1 MSRIHNGWLANSGLC
16 LPSPLLMACTLFSQT
31 SGLTGRLKSAEW
43 RTGGQ
48 RLRAGEIVPIELTWG
63 KLRSEQLKFFV
74 HLVDEQGV
82 LRAQID
88 LPAAD
93 DGSENLQLTRMGLY
107 LPHELLAGTYQ
118 IRLGVYRPEDGQR
131 LALPNGDD
139 SAHIPLTV
147 TP

>member
-1 MSRIHNGWLANSGLC
+1 M
-16 LPSPLLMACTLFSQT
+16 
-31 SGLTGRLKSAEW
+31 
-43 RTGGQ
+43 
-48 RLRAGEIVPIELTWG
+48 
-63 KLRSEQLKFFV
+63 
-74 HLVDEQGV
+74 VDEQGV

-107 LPHELLAGTYQ
+107 LPPELPAGAYQ
-118 IRLGVYRPEDGQR
+118 IRLGVYRPSDGQR
-131 LALPNGDD
+131 LTLPNGDD

>member
-1 MSRIHNGWLANSGLC
+1 MAFTQWLACKQLVVLA
-16 LPSPLLMACTLFSQT
+16 LPSPDGLHVVGTDISFDGALEVSELRT
-31 SGLTGRLKSAEW
+31 SGRPH
-43 RTGGQ
+43 
-48 RLRAGEIVPIELTWG
+48 RAGEIVPIELTWRRL
-63 KLRSEQLKFFV
+63 KDVQLKYFV

-93 DGSENLQLTRMGLY
+93 DGTDQLQLTRMGLY
-107 LPHELLAGTYQ
+107 LPPELPAGAYQ

-131 LALPNGDD
+131 LTLPNGDD